1 MRSNADL
8 QSLILIEATPFDF
21 LRECGEDALYAELR
35 AVADAYFT
43 AMASDE
49 DAPVRRVI
57 DYWDGA
63 GAYDALPEG
72 VQDYIS
78 AAMPM
83 NVINIKTEFNFSPP
97 REAYRALA
105 VPTLAIHG
113 DQTAASSM
121 AMSRLV
127 SDAIPGA
134 RVSAIA
140 GAGHSLISTHSKD
153 VAAAVRRWTQI
164 PG

>member
-1 MRSNADL
+1 M
-8 QSLILIEATPFDF
+8 
-21 LRECGEDALYAELR
+21 
-35 AVADAYFT
+35 
-43 AMASDE
+43 
-49 DAPVRRVI
+49 I

-63 GAYDALPEG
+63 GAYDALSEG

-153 VAAAVRRWTQI
+153 VAAAVRWWTQI